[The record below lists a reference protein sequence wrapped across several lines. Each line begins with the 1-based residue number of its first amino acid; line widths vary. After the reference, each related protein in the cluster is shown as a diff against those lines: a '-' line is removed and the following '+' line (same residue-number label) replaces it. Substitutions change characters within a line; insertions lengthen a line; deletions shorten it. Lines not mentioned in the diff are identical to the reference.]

1 MIRCPN
7 CGDIAKE
14 QVELYDISLRRQNFA
29 HTPIYPT
36 CRSCHAPVQLLHRCD
51 GGEAIV
57 LTGTC
62 GSGKST
68 VAELL
73 VRQGFWSIDGDC
85 ALQAAKHR
93 QSGAKLDYRQIADE
107 IARELDWLSLYT
119 DKFVLAAVIHPEDL
133 LQYKALLKVRR
144 LRYRFYLLKPDYAAA
159 LQRCQTRTCHKSVT
173 PEYWI
178 DYFYRLL
185 NYDATVN
192 VVDNTLLTAE
202 ETAAYILNSFYNPA
216 WNAGELSI
224 DIRLR

>member
-1 MIRCPN
+1 MIRCPQ
-7 CGDIAKE
+7 CGEIAKE
-14 QVELYDISLRRQNFA
+14 QVELYDVSLRRQNFS

-36 CRSCHAPVQLLHRCD
+36 CRSCHAPVQLSHRCG

-73 VRQGFWSIDGDC
+73 AQQGFWAIDGDC

-93 QSGAKLDYRQIADE
+93 RDGIKLDYRQIADE
-107 IARELDWLSLYT
+107 IAEELDWLSLYT
-119 DKFVLAAVIHPEDL
+119 GKFVVATVIHPEDL
-133 LQYKALLKVRR
+133 PQYKALLEARR
-144 LRYRFYLLKPDYAAA
+144 LKYRFYLLKPGYAAA
-159 LQRCQTRTCHKSVT
+159 LERCQTRTCHKSVT

-185 NYDATVN
+185 DYGADVN
-192 VVDNTLLTAE
+192 AVDSTSMTAE
-202 ETAAYILNSFYNPA
+202 ATAAYILNSFYDPTN
-216 WNAGELSI
+216 L
-224 DIRLR
+224 

>member
-1 MIRCPN
+1 MIWCPN
-7 CGDIAKE
+7 CGEIVKE

-36 CRSCHAPVQLLHRCD
+36 CRRCHAPVQLSHHCN
-51 GGEAIV
+51 GGEVIV

-73 VRQGFWSIDGDC
+73 ARQGFGAIDGDC

-93 QSGAKLDYRQIADE
+93 QGGAKLDYRQITDE
-107 IARELDWLSLYT
+107 IAWELDWLSLYT
-119 DKFVLAAVIHPEDL
+119 DKFVLATVIHPEDL
-133 LQYKALLKVRR
+133 LQYKVLLEARR
-144 LRYRFYLLKPDYAAA
+144 LRYRFYLLRPDYAAA

-185 NYDATVN
+185 DYDAAVN
-192 VVDNTLLTAE
+192 MVDNTSLTAE
-202 ETAAYILNSFYNPA
+202 ETAAYILNSFYDSAYND
-216 WNAGELSI
+216 G
-224 DIRLR
+224 